1 MEPAA
6 KAEGSMEYSVEG
18 LGRGAD
24 SVFTAVWVAAV
35 EDCGPCG

>member
-6 KAEGSMEYSVEG
+6 NAEGSMEYSVEG

-24 SVFTAVWVAAV
+24 SVFTEVCAAEL
-35 EDCGPCG
+35 EDCGACG